1 MTISSSFRLL
11 AYAPIVA
18 CLALFAATGCN
29 SEADQP
35 PIRTV
40 TVASGGQPV
49 ARAEAAG
56 AGAPAA
62 MPGMPAPAAAT
73 GRASLP
79 FAIPAGWTEVPPA
92 SSFRVAEFRIA
103 GAEGTPAA
111 EVAVFNFGPGQGG
124 DADSNIQRWL
134 GTIIQPDGAPSAP
147 VATRNRFTAGAWTIS
162 YVEVAGT
169 LLPQNMPGAPARPQQ
184 EGSRLAGAI
193 LESGDTRWFVRIT
206 GPDATVAAAVPG
218 FMESMRA
225 LSGERTPNENAAA
238 HAEEATAPVQATP
251 AY

>member
-1 MTISSSFRLL
+1 
-11 AYAPIVA
+11 
-18 CLALFAATGCN
+18 
-29 SEADQP
+29 
-35 PIRTV
+35 
-40 TVASGGQPV
+40 
-49 ARAEAAG
+49 
-56 AGAPAA
+56 
-62 MPGMPAPAAAT
+62 
-73 GRASLP
+73 LP
-79 FAIPAGWTEVPPA
+79 FAIPAGWTQVPPA

-147 VATRNRFTAGAWTIS
+147 VATRNRFTAGGWTIS

-206 GPDATVAAAVPG
+206 GPDATVAGAVPG
-218 FMESMRA
+218 FMDALRA
-225 LSGERTPNENAAA
+225 LGAVGAEASGDAPAAPA
-238 HAEEATAPVQATP
+238 AEASDATG
-251 AY
+251 Y